1 LVAVAAKLRTVQ
13 PFTKLLGQARTVLP
27 VRSTVWAHHHRCL
40 AVLTGLNVFREV
52 LKPLKDTS
60 VEVRHQLGR
69 QTRAATGPELREH
82 PVVSAQDV
90 LDLLFLVADFC
101 SARLPFDDGENFL
114 LAEDVPFDGRRRV
127 DTSRQGDLVEA
138 LGVVVR
144 YGDPGQVQA
153 L

>member
-1 LVAVAAKLRTVQ
+1 M
-13 PFTKLLGQARTVLP
+13 
-27 VRSTVWAHHHRCL
+27 AHHHRCL

-52 LKPLKDTS
+52 LKPLKTRRLKS
-60 VEVRHQLGR
+60 VTIGR

-114 LAEDVPFDGRRRV
+114 LAEDFP
-127 DTSRQGDLVEA
+127 SMA
-138 LGVVVR
+138 VVAWTPLAR
-144 YGDPGQVQA
+144 
-153 L
+153 